1 MAGRRPLTQSEE
13 RQLLRLVRKLHP
25 RNRAL
30 ITTQWFTG
38 FRIHE
43 ILSLTVASVLRSG
56 AIVSQI
62 GITPRFLKGN
72 YGCTRWVPVL
82 PELHRALTRQLW
94 WLDRKFGL
102 RPDLT
107 LFPSRKRCRG
117 GVVRAICR
125 TQAHDIVKATFHQA
139 GIEDDGRLG
148 THSLRKT
155 FARNVYKHSGNDLM
169 VLKAALHHSD
179 VDMRAHQCLH
189 RGSFSQ
195 APMRFSNHR
204 GVHGRPHPIP
214 RTPIYNPPS
223 LPKQRRQA
231 GLAVL
236 PIPCRCGNYSY
247 AVKEETIVSR
257 IRLPEFRKIS
267 YRLIT
272 IHAHCVR
279 MRSL

>member
-1 MAGRRPLTQSEE
+1 MPCRVIVWVIAEGRMAGRRPLNQTEE

-43 ILSLTVASVLRSG
+43 ILSLTVASVLRNGS
-56 AIVSQI
+56 IVSQI

-72 YGCTRWVPVL
+72 FGRTRWVPVL
-82 PELHRALTRQLW
+82 PELHRALTKQLW

-102 RPDLT
+102 RPDLP
-107 LFPSRKRCRG
+107 LFPSRKRRRD
-117 GVVRAICR
+117 GVIRAICR
-125 TQAHDIVKATFHQA
+125 TQAHDLVKEIFRLA

-179 VDMRAHQCLH
+179 VDTTQKYLETREEDVVAAITKCDFTR
-189 RGSFSQ
+189 RG
-195 APMRFSNHR
+195 R
-204 GVHGRPHPIP
+204 
-214 RTPIYNPPS
+214 
-223 LPKQRRQA
+223 QRREQ
-231 GLAVL
+231 L
-236 PIPCRCGNYSY
+236 PAWGTNARWPR
-247 AVKEETIVSR
+247 ARTKR
-257 IRLPEFRKIS
+257 
-267 YRLIT
+267 
-272 IHAHCVR
+272 AA
-279 MRSL
+279 